1 MNPTLDPKTSALLVM
16 DFQTRVVEMLDA
28 GADVLLARTAS
39 LVQDARKAGMK
50 VIYISTG

>member
-1 MNPTLDPKTSALLVM
+1 MNPTLDPKTPALLVM
-16 DFQTRVVEMLDA
+16 DFQTRVVEMLGA

-39 LVQDARKAGMK
+39 LIRVTRKAGMK